1 MKRKNLVLVSGGFD
15 PLHSGHI
22 SLFKEAAKLGDE
34 LIIGLNSDSWLKRKK
49 GTYLLPLIERKII
62 IENLKMVNRVLV
74 WDDSDNTANYAI
86 YEILNNMNENEFLI
100 FANGGDRN
108 LETTPELKVLEAI
121 YMSSSVPVIFKPIMY
136 KDEYYID
143 GAFSCRF
150 PINFEW
156 KDKGHGPMEL
166 QSIFY

>member
-108 LETTPELKVLEAI
+108 LETTPELKEFENHNRVKFIFEVGGGVKLN
-121 YMSSSVPVIFKPIMY
+121 SSSKILDDY
-136 KDEYYID
+136 KKNTL
-143 GAFSCRF
+143 S
-150 PINFEW
+150 
-156 KDKGHGPMEL
+156 K
-166 QSIFY
+166 